1 MEPRWWL
8 RLAVPSN
15 SERSQEHPLQRP
27 RIHRRNGQG
36 EGTTRPTAGAA
47 GAAHQREHPRPG
59 RRDLVRHRRQL
70 PIRTAGPGAAIH
82 RGQLRPQADVPRRDR
97 GQPTPG
103 DDAVTVAITVE
114 HNEARLADTLAFLDA
129 GTNPARL
136 RIYGGTRPA
145 TPATTPASAMLVEIR
160 LTKPAGTIAGGLLT
174 LTQQEDGLIT
184 STGVAT
190 WARLVNGNEVT
201 ALDLDCSG
209 TDGDGD
215 VKLASTNLYLGG
227 DARMVS
233 AILG

>member
-1 MEPRWWL
+1 MGLRYFCNSFALAEKSNGLIYCAHVQRFIAPRF
-8 RLAVPSN
+8 
-15 SERSQEHPLQRP
+15 
-27 RIHRRNGQG
+27 
-36 EGTTRPTAGAA
+36 
-47 GAAHQREHPRPG
+47 
-59 RRDLVRHRRQL
+59 
-70 PIRTAGPGAAIH
+70 
-82 RGQLRPQADVPRRDR
+82 
-97 GQPTPG
+97 
-103 DDAVTVAITVE
+103 ITVE
-114 HNEARLADTLAFLDA
+114 HNEARLAGTLAFLDA

>member
-1 MEPRWWL
+1 M
-8 RLAVPSN
+8 
-15 SERSQEHPLQRP
+15 
-27 RIHRRNGQG
+27 
-36 EGTTRPTAGAA
+36 
-47 GAAHQREHPRPG
+47 
-59 RRDLVRHRRQL
+59 
-70 PIRTAGPGAAIH
+70 
-82 RGQLRPQADVPRRDR
+82 
-97 GQPTPG
+97 
-103 DDAVTVAITVE
+103 TVAITVE
-114 HNEARLADTLAFLDA
+114 HNEARLAGTLAFLDA

-160 LTKPAGTIAGGLLT
+160 LTKPAGTIA
-174 LTQQEDGLIT
+174 
-184 STGVAT
+184 
-190 WARLVNGNEVT
+190 